1 MAVGRRPFPARSEDS
16 LFKAFRALL
25 TTATTVGGQA
35 VMEGVMM
42 RSKDRL
48 AIAVRKQS
56 GEIVV
61 EIRPWFSLTSRPW
74 LRKPFVRGFPVL
86 LETLINGIKALN
98 FSAQVAMS
106 EEEGG
111 ELGPWAMAGTLALS
125 VGLAV
130 GLFVVL
136 PHLFSLGMKWWGLS
150 GDVQSLSFQ
159 AWDGLFKFV
168 LFLGYVAGISLL
180 PDIRRVFQYHG
191 AEHKAIWAYEKGVEL
206 CPQAV
211 RGYSRL
217 HPRCGTAFL
226 LFVLALSIVLFAM
239 LVPVTLSLWAPAGP
253 VLKQAWV
260 IAVKLLLMAPVSSV
274 AYELI
279 RLAGRFHGNLFWKA
293 MSCPGL
299 MLQVL
304 TTFEPDDSHL
314 EVAIAALRGAVEGK
328 CQPCSPS

>member
-1 MAVGRRPFPARSEDS
+1 
-16 LFKAFRALL
+16 
-25 TTATTVGGQA
+25 
-35 VMEGVMM
+35 MM
-42 RSKDRL
+42 RSRNRL
-48 AIAVRKQS
+48 AIAVRRQS

-61 EIRPWFSLTSRPW
+61 EIRPWLSLTEHPW
-74 LRKPFVRGFPVL
+74 LRKPFVRGFPIL

-98 FSAQVAMS
+98 FSARVAM
-106 EEEGG
+106 EDDEGG
-111 ELGPWAMAGTLALS
+111 EVGSWALAGTLLLSICLAL
-125 VGLAV
+125 

-136 PHLFSLGMKWWGLS
+136 PHLFSLAMKWWGFS

-159 AWDGLFKFV
+159 AWDGLFKFI

-191 AEHKAIWAYEKGVEL
+191 AEHKAIWAYEQGVEL
-206 CPQAV
+206 RPESV

-226 LFVLALSIVLFAM
+226 LFVLTLSIVLFTM
-239 LVPVTLSLWAPAGP
+239 LVPLALAIWAPASP
-253 VLKQAWV
+253 VLKQVWV
-260 IAVKLLLMAPVSSV
+260 IAVKLLLMVPVSSA

-279 RLAGRFHGNLFWKA
+279 RMAGRFHGNAFWKA

-299 MLQVL
+299 MLQCL